1 MAEKKKY
8 NSILISG
15 RKDQT
20 LTYSKYVKDEES
32 GESVKESLD
41 KKVNVTDELT
51 TQQIKDGAITNEKMA
66 ADSVGNANLQDGSV
80 SNEKLEDGSITNE
93 KLAEN
98 SITKDK
104 LQDKTIGVEK
114 LDNELRQTIAAAT
127 GLPEDLV
134 ETIQNVDDT
143 LKDHQSQL
151 DEKQSQIDDK
161 QQQITANDK
170 DISLLQTRS
179 TQMEETIKSI
189 AATGGASQATAVT
202 YNNEK
207 SKLTAVNIQSAVD
220 EVVDKTAIKDEEG
233 TVVET
238 PFRYIQNEEFIFANV
253 DAEDKLLFGIQYDG
267 TPVFGKTSAVE
278 DRLQS
283 QVTLLA
289 ERVATIM
296 GDKDTT
302 NVIDTMNELK
312 KFFAEIE
319 NTETLTGILANLDNV
334 AKNLDKTTIK
344 DEEGN
349 VQDTPFRVI
358 ENEEFIMAVVDS
370 DDRALFGIYRAT
382 GKPYYPQN
390 DMYHIS
396 QSEEFLWVILDAA
409 NHPLL
414 GIQQDGTCWAAKA
427 QWLDDIK
434 DIKKALNNSP
444 VFLTALADAESYSRV
459 DLSNQTISIL
469 GDSLSTFNGY
479 IPSDN
484 LTYYPDEKNDV
495 NSVEQTWWAR
505 LISMTN
511 AKLDTNNSYSGSK
524 VSGSDDSCFTK
535 RVEKLGNPDYIIIH
549 GGTNDVWQNVAVGSL
564 HFDNEESALNV
575 NEFAD
580 SYDLLVRKCKSLYP
594 YSNIFLVI
602 PSAVLNEYTDVIKKI
617 AKHYNLFGLVD
628 LHMCSFE
635 MSNRHY
641 QSSDMETIANII
653 SRDILI
659 NKNVFLKENGKSLI
673 SAKVANSLYYISNDE
688 YVWAVIDANDRILLG
703 VKSNGEPYL
712 PSHEMY
718 KVIVNDEWL
727 YAIIDAEGKILCGFR
742 SFDGHLIVEGNDIN
756 SISVEISRIKE
767 RTEHLSVQHNDEYL
781 AVEED
786 ADGKVIGYIAP
797 DGSHYFH
804 KVKSET
810 IPTEF
815 EHIEDPEGRTEIT
828 TDAEGK
834 VMSFRDLQGKKHE
847 HNMEVSNL
855 DVSNLN
861 LKGNSVNDI
870 QDALKA
876 NGFSTK
882 SLMDWSDNSE
892 IHIPEPNCAFANI
905 IGEFPTTKGNTT
917 KGIIQFYDMQG
928 NYFQKYI
935 EMDIHGRT
943 SAGFKKKNY
952 TFDFYN
958 DEGMTDSF
966 VVKFGNWVAFDSYY
980 FQGWYTDSFRGID
993 IIAYKLY
1000 QKIIGTHGCMKDK
1013 PYKYTTLSNISSE
1026 GSDNETNIDIN
1037 LGKNSLCTPMGF
1049 PVIMYHNGEFW
1060 GIYTVMLKKNRDNFL
1075 MSKKDYTSIML
1086 DLDQINVVAGD
1097 LKWDSFEIRNPKTLI
1112 CMDGSKY
1119 NGDSPK
1125 ELIDETSNV
1134 YDASNT
1140 DMKNTIKTKTAL
1152 KNLCQ
1157 AYNDIQK
1164 AIEAKK
1170 TNEEIR
1176 NLIEQH
1182 YNVDYIIDYILF
1194 SNIIE
1199 NVDGWGGNW
1208 QWSTWDGVKWNPNP
1222 YDLNATFGLDP
1233 YGVLGNPPS
1242 TTISSSSIAS
1252 IVYQYYLNEITARY
1266 SELRKE
1272 GVVSVEYISNLF
1284 DEWVKRIGTENYS
1297 KEFKKWNTTP
1307 SQRDSNLNKEYWKRV
1322 SKVLGSYLFSSY
1334 SEEVSFK
1341 KNEVVWYQWK
1351 LYKSLIDGNQG
1362 NSLSDSEKWECVSYD
1377 NTKEYNIGDKVYCT
1391 SSITLQFECIKNCVG
1406 QSPITKYYEET
1417 YGIFGFHDS
1426 IGRIY
1431 KWLQERIKILD
1442 GIFKYN

>member
-1 MAEKKKY
+1 MPTF
-8 NSILISG
+8 
-15 RKDQT
+15 R
-20 LTYSKYVKDEES
+20 
-32 GESVKESLD
+32 
-41 KKVNVTDELT
+41 
-51 TQQIKDGAITNEKMA
+51 
-66 ADSVGNANLQDGSV
+66 QD
-80 SNEKLEDGSITNE
+80 EKLGTKVPLIKTADFNDESITKE
-93 KLAEN
+93 KLAEGSVTN
-98 SITKDK
+98 SK
-104 LQDKTIGVEK
+104 LAPESVTQDKFDK
-114 LDNELRQTIAAAT
+114 ELLQIFEAAA
-127 GLPEDLV
+127 GLPKNLI
-134 ETIQNVDDT
+134 ETIQNVDST
-143 LKDHQSQL
+143 LVNHQR
-151 DEKQSQIDDK
+151 QISSNDD
-161 QQQITANDK
+161 
-170 DISLLQTRS
+170 DISDLQTK
-179 TQMEETIKSI
+179 TKQIKDTVDGI
-189 AATGGASQATAVT
+189 AVSGGASVGSAVT
-202 YNNEK
+202 YDNTQ
-207 SKLTAVNIQSAVD
+207 SGLDALNIQNAIDELVNNLGHYETNEEWLRAYTDAENKFLWGIRVDGSIDWAIGIPKPIQKALNEIIAKNETFQQTFTEAMEAYKATIDEKVAVID
-220 EVVDKTAIKDEEG
+220 EKKVDKEEG
-233 TVVET
+233 KSLIE
-238 PFRYIQNEEFIFANV
+238 
-253 DAEDKLLFGIQYDG
+253 DAVKEC
-267 TPVFGKTSAVE
+267 
-278 DRLQS
+278 
-283 QVTLLA
+283 
-289 ERVATIM
+289 
-296 GDKDTT
+296 
-302 NVIDTMNELK
+302 
-312 KFFAEIE
+312 
-319 NTETLTGILANLDNV
+319 
-334 AKNLDKTTIK
+334 
-344 DEEGN
+344 
-349 VQDTPFRVI
+349 FRVI
-358 ENEEFIMAVVDS
+358 ENEEFIKAIVDA
-370 DDRALFGIYRAT
+370 DDKVLFGVYRAT
-382 GKPYYPQN
+382 GKPYYPLN
-390 DMYHIS
+390 EMYHVI
-396 QSEEFLWVILDAA
+396 QNEEFLWVILDAA

-427 QWLDDIK
+427 QWLNDIK
-434 DIKKALNNSP
+434 AIKKALS
-444 VFLTALADAESYSRV
+444 
-459 DLSNQTISIL
+459 SIDETL
-469 GDSLSTFNGY
+469 KTFQPKEDGKGL
-479 IPSDN
+479 IN
-484 LTYYPDEKNDV
+484 LDV
-495 NSVEQTWWAR
+495 
-505 LISMTN
+505 
-511 AKLDTNNSYSGSK
+511 
-524 VSGSDDSCFTK
+524 
-535 RVEKLGNPDYIIIH
+535 
-549 GGTNDVWQNVAVGSL
+549 
-564 HFDNEESALNV
+564 
-575 NEFAD
+575 AD
-580 SYDLLVRKCKSLYP
+580 S
-594 YSNIFLVI
+594 F
-602 PSAVLNEYTDVIKKI
+602 
-617 AKHYNLFGLVD
+617 F
-628 LHMCSFE
+628 
-635 MSNRHY
+635 
-641 QSSDMETIANII
+641 
-653 SRDILI
+653 
-659 NKNVFLKENGKSLI
+659 
-673 SAKVANSLYYISNDE
+673 YISNDE
-688 YVWAVIDANDRILLG
+688 YIIAVVDAENRILAG
-703 VKSNGEPYL
+703 IKYDGEPYF
-712 PSHEMY
+712 PNHEMY
-718 KVIVNDEWL
+718 SVITNEEWL
-727 YAIIDAEGKILCGFR
+727 YAIIDAENKVLGGFR
-742 SFDGHLIVEGNDIN
+742 ANDGHMIVGGIDISTFIAN
-756 SISVEISRIKE
+756 AIIDIADIKE
-767 RTEHLSVQHNDEYL
+767 RTAHLSTIVNDEYL
-781 AVEED
+781 SIETD
-786 ADGKVIGYIAP
+786 AEGKVIGYIAP
-797 DGSHYFH
+797 DGSHYLY

-810 IPTEF
+810 IPEEF
-815 EHIEDPEGRTEIT
+815 SHIEDPEGRTEIT

-847 HNMEVSNL
+847 HKMEVTNL

-958 DEGMTDSF
+958 DEEMTDSF

-1037 LGKNSLCTPMGF
+1037 LGKNALCTPMGF

-1075 MSKKDYTSIML
+1075 MDKKDYTSIML

-1119 NGDSPK
+1119 DGDSPK
-1125 ELIDETSNV
+1125 ELIDETSDV
-1134 YDASNT
+1134 YDASNK

-1233 YGVLGNPPS
+1233 YGVLGNSPS

-1272 GVVSVEYISNLF
+1272 GIISVEYISNLF

-1431 KWLQERIKILD
+1431 KWLQERINILD